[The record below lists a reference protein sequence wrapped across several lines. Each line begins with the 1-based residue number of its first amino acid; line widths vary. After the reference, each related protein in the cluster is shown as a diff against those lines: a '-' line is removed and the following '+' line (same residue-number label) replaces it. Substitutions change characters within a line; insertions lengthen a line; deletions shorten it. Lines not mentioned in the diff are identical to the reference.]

1 MTTKEASS
9 DKKTAGALRSE
20 FSFELHTH
28 FAIKLWEGR
37 HRSSTNNVDDNEQ
50 KSQKERWNIISM
62 PVFIGRVTRIHNDA
76 LKNNPFADMFLYRIE
91 KSLDE
96 SIELL
101 QSELDKAGKWLT
113 QIPAQIH
120 ISEVASSEPL
130 DLSVFS
136 RTPLGYKCVWLLVG
150 VDQLAMRAYQAYHY
164 GLISRKKKG
173 DVLAIAGHQ
182 VRRAFGIVTLYHS
195 LPISRTN
202 LVKVSEEYQAAVK
215 VMGDLDHDILTGR
228 KRSSFSPPLASLK

>member
-1 MTTKEASS
+1 MTTKDVSS
-9 DKKTAGALRSE
+9 DKKKAGALRSE

-37 HRSSTNNVDDNEQ
+37 HRNIDDIEQ
-50 KSQKERWNIISM
+50 KSQKKAFWNIISM

-76 LKNNPFADMFLYRIE
+76 LEDNPFADMFLYRVE

-96 SIELL
+96 SIEIL

-150 VDQLAMRAYQAYHY
+150 VDQLAMRTYQAYHY

-195 LPISRTN
+195 LPISRAN
-202 LVKVSEEYQAAVK
+202 LSNMSEEHQAAVK
-215 VMGDLDHDILTGR
+215 IMGDLDHDILTGR